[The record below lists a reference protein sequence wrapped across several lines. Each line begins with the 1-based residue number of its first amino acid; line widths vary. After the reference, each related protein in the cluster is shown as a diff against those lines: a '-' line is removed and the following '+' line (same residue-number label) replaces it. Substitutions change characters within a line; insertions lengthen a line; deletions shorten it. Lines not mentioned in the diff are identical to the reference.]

1 MRPTRLGSALFAGFA
16 CLSIAGIAAADGY
29 PARPVR
35 VLTGFAPGGA
45 TDVIGRVL
53 TDTLTDRL
61 GQSFY
66 LDGKPGAAGNLA
78 GELLANAPPDGYTLY
93 LVGMGV
99 AVVNHALYGNL
110 AYDPATAFAPI
121 SLLVRL
127 PLGTSNAQSISAC
140 IIAETNGPVPR

>member
-1 MRPTRLGSALFAGFA
+1 MRPTRHWSALIAGVV
-16 CLSIAGIAAADGY
+16 CLSISAVAAAQTY
-29 PARPVR
+29 PVRPVR
-35 VLTGFAPGGA
+35 VLTGYPPGGA

-53 TDTLTDRL
+53 VDTLTSRL

-66 LDGKPGAAGNLA
+66 LEGKPGAAGNLA
-78 GELLANAPPDGYTLY
+78 GEILANAAPDGYTLY

-127 PLGTSNAQSISAC
+127 PLVLEVKAAMKVATYH
-140 IIAETNGPVPR
+140 EF